1 MEFTAN
7 VDGQPQYVKVN
18 SFRRVIDV
26 TMECGSYVSL
36 STNLGEFKLDTTHLW
51 HNGGTVEVIGTFT
64 KGRKL
69 SVKNLLA
76 FYEDVDNIE
85 FECTVSWEKKEG
97 ASPPLLQQRT
107 NVIEFQ
113 FVVLCLLQRP

>member
-7 VDGQPQYVKVN
+7 VDGQTQYVKVN

-51 HNGGTVEVIGTFT
+51 HNGGKVEVIGTFA

-69 SVKNLLA
+69 SASSLIA
-76 FYEDVDNIE
+76 FYEDVADIE
-85 FECTVSWEKKEG
+85 FECTLSWQEQDGECMHVFFFFFSG
-97 ASPPLLQQRT
+97 D
-107 NVIEFQ
+107 NF
-113 FVVLCLLQRP
+113 